1 MGTAVTFYMGRAALE
16 ARIGV
21 PGVMSTLW
29 PARGAACLVRLVIRM
44 LFPCGIVLVEEI
56 NC

>member
-29 PARGAACLVRLVIRM
+29 PARIGRCLPRKVSD
-44 LFPCGIVLVEEI
+44 
-56 NC
+56 

>member
-21 PGVMSTLW
+21 PGVMSILL
-29 PARGAACLVRLVIRM
+29 PAPCMCCYWDKLGRCLPRKVID
-44 LFPCGIVLVEEI
+44 
-56 NC
+56 